1 MKHDRLENMVKGWF
15 AGAFEPAALKTNACE
30 VAVKKYFAGD
40 SEGGHYHKIATEVTM
55 VLSGKVKMF
64 GKVWTDGDIVT
75 ILPGEITAFEAL
87 TDAVTV
93 VLKVPGVLNDK
104 YEI

>member
-1 MKHDRLENMVKGWF
+1 ME
-15 AGAFEPAALKTNACE
+15 E
-30 VAVKKYFAGD
+30 VICAEGYFSLANVP
-40 SEGGHYHKIATEVTM
+40 EVTM